1 MTQTLERPT
10 TGTLERA
17 PVPSGHRPMG
27 RWVPWLLGAVLVV
40 VGAIALFIAQR
51 PVDDSFDRAEQIRF
65 EQIYAGR
72 VMADVSDEIAEGI
85 RMAGLAPAESD
96 GN

>member
-1 MTQTLERPT
+1 VTQTRERPT
-10 TGTLERA
+10 TETLDRA
-17 PVPSGHRPMG
+17 PAPSGHRPMG
-27 RWVPWLLGAVLVV
+27 RWIPWLLGAVLVV
-40 VGAIALFIAQR
+40 VGAVALLMAQR

-85 RMAGLAPAESD
+85 RMAGLAPAEGD
-96 GN
+96 GT